1 MRKEINVLSL
11 GAGTQSSCMALMAA
25 HGDLPRPD
33 YIIFADT
40 GWEPKHVYEWLEKLK
55 KELSKF
61 DLEVITVTHGNI
73 YEDTL
78 RSLETGERT
87 ASMPFYT
94 KNRKTG
100 KRGMVMRQCT
110 SEYKIQPIYRKIR
123 EILGYKPR
131 QQVKEIVHIWKGIT
145 IDEIARIKHST
156 DRWVK
161 FKYPLFE
168 KGMDR
173 LEAINYVRDKMGEIP
188 PKSSCIGCPFH
199 NDEMWLEIKKNYPDE
214 WEQAVYLDKKIRN
227 HPKFNDE
234 LYLHKSCVPLDEVDL
249 NENQMDLSDFI
260 DDFDNEC
267 WGMCGI

>member
-1 MRKEINVLSL
+1 MKKEINVLSL
-11 GAGTQSSCMALMAA
+11 GAGTQSSAMALMAA

-61 DLEVITVTHGNI
+61 DLEVITVSHGNI

-78 RSLETGERT
+78 RSIETGERT

-94 KNRKTG
+94 KNKETG
-100 KRGMVMRQCT
+100 EKGIVMRQCT
-110 SEYKIQPIYRKIR
+110 AEYKIQPIYKKIR
-123 EILGYKPR
+123 ELLGYEPK
-131 QQVKEIVHIWKGIT
+131 QQVKELVYMWKGIT
-145 IDEIARIKHST
+145 TDEIARLREST
-156 DRWVK
+156 DKWIK

-173 LEAINYVRDKMGEIP
+173 LDAINYVREKMGEIP

-199 NDEMWLEIKKNYPDE
+199 NDEMWLDIKRNSPEE
-214 WEQAVYLDKKIRN
+214 WQQAVELDKKIRN
-227 HPKFNDE
+227 HPKFKDE
-234 LYLHKSCVPLDEVDL
+234 LYLHKSCVPLDKVDL
-249 NENQMDLSDFI
+249 NENQLSFSDII
-260 DDFDNEC
+260 DDFENEC
-267 WGMCGI
+267 MGMCGL